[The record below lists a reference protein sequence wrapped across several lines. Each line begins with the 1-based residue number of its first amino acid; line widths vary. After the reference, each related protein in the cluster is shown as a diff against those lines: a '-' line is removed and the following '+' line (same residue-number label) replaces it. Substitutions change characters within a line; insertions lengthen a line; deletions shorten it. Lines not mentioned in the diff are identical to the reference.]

1 MSSPSL
7 RILIVNHRDWRNP
20 RAGGLEELV
29 AQTSR
34 RWAQWGHTVT
44 LLCAG
49 HAGAPRE
56 ETMDGVRVMR
66 GPNEYLFNWWA
77 PFKIRALGA
86 GQHDIILEYISKV
99 PCFIPALVRHTPVAV
114 MVPHLFGKTA
124 FNELAWPLAAYAYLL
139 EQPIPRVYRQSQFW
153 ALSKSTA
160 ADLCSRG
167 IANERITV
175 IYPGFNEELLQPLPV
190 EKTPVPSLIY
200 VTRLKRYKRVDL
212 PITAV
217 ARLRAEFP
225 GLRLF
230 VTGSG
235 DHEAALRQ
243 LAASLGVADAVE
255 FTGFV
260 SEKRKHE
267 LLQQAWL
274 GVQTSTIEGW
284 GLGVIEAG
292 ACGTPTVASNSP
304 GLVESVREGETGVLV
319 PHGDLDALVAALRRL
334 LADHAERN
342 RLGANAREWARQLS
356 WKKCRNGRWNF
367 FRPCRKKNESPT
379 SFVWWL
385 FPAAASVSGSGC
397 YVFPRCRFA
406 S

>member
-1 MSSPSL
+1 MSSPPL
-7 RILIVNHRDWRNP
+7 RILVVNHRDWRNP

-29 AQTSR
+29 AQTCR
-34 RWAQWGHTVT
+34 RWLNWGHTVT

-49 HAGAPRE
+49 HAGAPQE
-56 ETMDGVRVMR
+56 ETLDGVRVIR
-66 GPNEYLFNWWA
+66 GPNEYIFSWWA
-77 PFKIRALGA
+77 PFKIRAMGA
-86 GQHDIILEYISKV
+86 GRHDIILEYISKV
-99 PCFIPALVRHTPVAV
+99 PCFIPAFVRHTPVAV

-139 EQPIPRVYRQSQFW
+139 EQPISCVYRRSRFW

-167 IANERITV
+167 IAKDRITI
-175 IYPGFNEELLQPLPV
+175 IYPGFNEELLEPLPV
-190 EKTPVPSLIY
+190 EKTPEPSLIY

-212 PITAV
+212 PIAAV
-217 ARLRAEFP
+217 VQLRTVFP

-255 FTGFV
+255 FIGFV
-260 SEKRKHE
+260 SEERKHQ

-304 GLVESVREGETGVLV
+304 GLIESVRDGETGVLV
-319 PHGDLDALVAALRRL
+319 PHGDLDALVAVLRRL

-356 WKKCRNGRWNF
+356 WEKMSERALEFLREAVEKK
-367 FRPCRKKNESPT
+367 
-379 SFVWWL
+379 
-385 FPAAASVSGSGC
+385 
-397 YVFPRCRFA
+397 
-406 S
+406 

>member
-1 MSSPSL
+1 MSSPPL
-7 RILIVNHRDWRNP
+7 RILVVNHRDWRNP

-29 AQTSR
+29 AQTCRYWSK
-34 RWAQWGHTVT
+34 WGHDVT

-49 HAGAPRE
+49 YSGAPWE
-56 ETMDGVRVMR
+56 KAIDGVRIIR
-66 GPNEYLFNWWA
+66 GPNEYIFNWWA
-77 PFKIRALGA
+77 PFKIRAMGA
-86 GQHDIILEYISKV
+86 GQYDIILEYISKV
-99 PCFIPALVRHTPVAV
+99 PCFIPMFVRHTPVAV

-124 FNELAWPLAAYAYLL
+124 FNELAWPLAAYAYAL
-139 EQPIPRVYRQSQFW
+139 EQPISSVYRRSCFW

-160 ADLCSRG
+160 ADLCNRG
-167 IANERITV
+167 IARDRITV
-175 IYPGFNEELLQPLPV
+175 IYPGFNEELLEPMAV
-190 EKTPVPSLIY
+190 EKTPQPSLIY
-200 VTRLKRYKRVDL
+200 VTRLKRYKRVDI
-212 PITAV
+212 PIIAV

-243 LAASLGVADAVE
+243 LAASLGVTDAVE

-260 SEKRKHE
+260 SEERKHQ

-292 ACGTPTVASNSP
+292 ACGTPTIASNSP
-304 GLVESVREGETGVLV
+304 GLIESVRDGETGVLV
-319 PHGDLDALVAALRRL
+319 PHGDIDALVAALRRL
-334 LADHAERN
+334 LADHAERH

-356 WKKCRNGRWNF
+356 WEKMSERALTFLREAVQKK
-367 FRPCRKKNESPT
+367 
-379 SFVWWL
+379 
-385 FPAAASVSGSGC
+385 
-397 YVFPRCRFA
+397 
-406 S
+406 